1 MPGRLL
7 AAAVAAM
14 VLSTSCG
21 KLPEVKQQSHQTQD
35 ARSIQALQAL
45 LNAKQTPGFVTRDRE
60 GARLW
65 ALVKQFYQKRGYEP
79 AWIDGRS
86 PRPQMDELITA
97 AQHADREGLDPAL
110 YNVSALAA
118 RRRDADQGFLSKKG
132 FNEAEAVGLDAWL
145 TYVYMQYASDLA
157 HGISDLAHADPAWQI
172 RGQDLDPVAKLS
184 DALEHNS
191 VARSLDDLR
200 PHDPQYESLRKAL
213 GQYRDLAAKGGW
225 PALPANAK
233 LKPGQHNAVV
243 PALARRLAVTGD
255 FTGKIGDTETVYGPG
270 LQEAV
275 KRFQRRHGLEPDGV
289 IGPALVAQMNVPAAA
304 RVRQIELNLERW
316 RWLPRDLGDRHII
329 VNIPEYRLEV
339 WDHGRV
345 PLAMKV
351 VVGKKDNP
359 TPVLAD
365 RMTTVVF
372 SPYWNIPP
380 EIVQKETLPHVLKDP
395 AYLDKNNIEVVR
407 ASNNDEPVDVKSID
421 WDDADVATKVRF
433 RQKPGA
439 GNSLG
444 LVKFIFP
451 NHFNVYLHDTPAQ
464 ALFSRI
470 ERDFSHG
477 CVRVERPMD
486 LAKYVLRDQ
495 ASWTEEKIDEA
506 MHSGQ
511 ERSVALKEP
520 LPVYLVYFT
529 AWEENGTTKFG
540 DDVYGYDRRQA
551 VRN

>member
-1 MPGRLL
+1 MRLARWLAFVALAGCICACRQKAPSQTAPNPAIASAVQSNSVPAYAGRDRRAQRIWKEERRFYSDRSSRLVWSDGSRL
-7 AAAVAAM
+7 NEDADAV
-14 VLSTSCG
+14 
-21 KLPEVKQQSHQTQD
+21 
-35 ARSIQALQAL
+35 LQAIH
-45 LNAKQTPGFVTRDRE
+45 Q
-60 GARLW
+60 
-65 ALVKQFYQKRGYEP
+65 
-79 AWIDGRS
+79 
-86 PRPQMDELITA
+86 
-97 AQHADREGLDPAL
+97 ADQDGLDPAD
-110 YNVSALAA
+110 YNIAGIEAKRAERLDAA
-118 RRRDADQGFLSKKG
+118 RAGDVDLR
-132 FNEAEAVGLDAWL
+132 L
-145 TYVYMQYASDLA
+145 TYAYFSLAWDLA
-157 HGISDLAHADPAWQI
+157 HGVESPEQ
-172 RGQDLDPVAKLS
+172 LDPKWHEPADDDDIRATLVR
-184 DALEHNS
+184 ALDEHR
-191 VARSLDDLR
+191 VRESLAELA
-200 PHDPQYESLRKAL
+200 PKAPQYVGLKHQLARCREM
-213 GQYRDLAAKGGW
+213 AAKGATTADGA
-225 PALPANAK
+225 P
-233 LKPGQHNAVV
+233 V
-243 PALARRLAVTGD
+243 D
-255 FTGKIGDTETVYGPG
+255 
-270 LQEAV
+270 
-275 KRFQRRHGLEPDGV
+275 QR
-289 IGPALVAQMNVPAAA
+289 I
-304 RVRQIELNLERW
+304 RQIAINMDRW
-316 RWLPRDLGDRHII
+316 RWMPRDLGSRYLI
-329 VNIPEYRLEV
+329 VNIPAYRLDVIEN
-339 WDHGRV
+339 GRSV
-345 PLAMKV
+345 LDMKV

-407 ASNNDEPVDVKSID
+407 ASNTDEPVDVKSID
-421 WDDADVATKVRF
+421 WDDADVAAKVRF

-444 LVKFIFP
+444 FVKFIFP

-464 ALFSRI
+464 ALFNRI

-506 MHSGQ
+506 MHSGR